1 MSIPAQE
8 NFSFT
13 KKQGQYLAYI
23 HYYTKLNGY
32 PPAHTD
38 LQAYFKVTPPPVNQM
53 IVTLEKKGLIQKQP
67 RTARSIS
74 VLVSTD
80 KLPELE

>member
-32 PPAHTD
+32 PLPT
-38 LQAYFKVTPPPVNQM
+38 QIYKP
-53 IVTLEKKGLIQKQP
+53 TLK
-67 RTARSIS
+67 
-74 VLVSTD
+74 
-80 KLPELE
+80 